1 MRRDLLDDAR
11 LEASWQVANNS
22 MNRERGLRGENSYTQ
37 ELGFD
42 PLGHGFDLGL
52 AGFA

>member
-42 PLGHGFDLGL
+42 PLDWLTSL
-52 AGFA
+52 ARSEA